1 MAEIRVERKRRPSI
15 LPWLLALLV
24 LALAIWAIT
33 EMMDDDREDA
43 VREAEEVSALET
55 VVPVP
60 LPVAVFAV
68 SFRRSKSTAASS
80 VPEIRAA

>member
-1 MAEIRVERKRRPSI
+1 MAEIRVERKKRSSV

-24 LALAIWAIT
+24 LALAIWAVT

-43 VREAEEVSALET
+43 VREAEDVSALET
-55 VVPVP
+55 VVPAP

-68 SFRRSKSTAASS
+68 SFGRSKAKATST

>member
-1 MAEIRVERKRRPSI
+1 MAEIRVERKRRSNI
-15 LPWLLALLV
+15 LPWLLGLLV
-24 LALAIWAIT
+24 LALAIWAVT

-55 VVPVP
+55 IVPAP

-68 SFRRSKSTAASS
+68 SFAKSKDKAAST
-80 VPEIRAA
+80 VPEIRVA